1 MADEAHQSPFTAD
14 INKAANQDMAVFNFS
29 GVSGIKLE

>member
-14 INKAANQDMAVFNFS
+14 INKAANQDMAVIFFLGYVALN
-29 GVSGIKLE
+29 